1 MTDGSIETRG
11 RDAHAPWN
19 GADFFHGQ
27 AFALRPGAW
36 RRKFRQTKRI
46 MTQESQAIEVEVV
59 EIDGAAPPAKVEPQE
74 QAPRQWQNWQG
85 RIRTLDSRWWPLWVL
100 LGGIAV
106 VLMLTVGLVIGFVFV
121 IFRILGGILRALF
134 R

>member
-1 MTDGSIETRG
+1 
-11 RDAHAPWN
+11 
-19 GADFFHGQ
+19 
-27 AFALRPGAW
+27 
-36 RRKFRQTKRI
+36 

>member
-36 RRKFRQTKRI
+36 RRKFPRTKRI

-59 EIDGAAPPAKVEPQE
+59 EIDGAAPAVKVESQGETPQD
-74 QAPRQWQNWQG
+74 WQRWQG
-85 RIRTLDSRWWPLWVL
+85 RIRQLDSRWWPLWVM

-106 VLMLTVGLVIGFVFV
+106 MLMLTVGLVIGFVFV
-121 IFRILGGILRALF
+121 IFRILSGILRALF